1 MDRLVVNLIDGS
13 VSTVQLTTEEVAK
26 AQANT
31 AALAAE
37 KAAYVPLVVTMLQ
50 ARKAMILSGVSIASV
65 SSAIAAI
72 ADTQARELAQTEW
85 EYSTTFRRD
94 SELITSLAPA
104 LSLTATQINAMFVL
118 AATL

>member
-37 KAAYVPLVVTMLQ
+37 KAAYVPPVVTMLQ
-50 ARKAMILSGVSIASV
+50 ARKAMILSGVTIASV
-65 SSAIAAI
+65 SAAI
-72 ADTQARELAQTEW
+72 EAIVDTQARELAQTEW

-94 SELITSLAPA
+94 SELINSLSPA
-104 LSLTATQINAMFVL
+104 LNLTSEQVDSMFVL